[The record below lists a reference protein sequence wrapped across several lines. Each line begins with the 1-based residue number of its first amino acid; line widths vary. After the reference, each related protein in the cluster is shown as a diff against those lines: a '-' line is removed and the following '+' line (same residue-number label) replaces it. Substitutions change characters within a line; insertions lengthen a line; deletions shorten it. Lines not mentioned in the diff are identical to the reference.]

1 MLFQRVAEYQIK
13 LAYPRSLEL
22 IPWDG
27 YWFLDSSERGK
38 GEKRESETLVFK
50 TGWMWKFESC
60 CAGASQTS
68 RASVGSCS
76 SAWDQPA
83 HRNTLSV
90 PFWAQILLL
99 LWAPWLH
106 KERLLNYTPWHI
118 IVPDVF
124 VGGLQ
129 PWTKIIADT
138 KAEPWPLYWLKIRKW
153 LSLSLSLSPGCYLCL
168 CCQPRLSQSHAW
180 SSLEMCQTANSG
192 HYMSPGPCVS
202 M

>member
-1 MLFQRVAEYQIK
+1 MKVWVLLCRGQPDSQ
-13 LAYPRSLEL
+13 SQCGEL
-22 IPWDG
+22 
-27 YWFLDSSERGK
+27 LLRL
-38 GEKRESETLVFK
+38 R
-50 TGWMWKFESC
+50 
-60 CAGASQTS
+60 
-68 RASVGSCS
+68 
-76 SAWDQPA
+76 PA
-83 HRNTLSV
+83 RTPQHTLSV
-90 PFWAQILLL
+90 PFWAQQILLL

-180 SSLEMCQTANSG
+180 SSLEMCRTANSG

>member
-1 MLFQRVAEYQIK
+1 MVIGSWTRV
-13 LAYPRSLEL
+13 R
-22 IPWDG
+22 G
-27 YWFLDSSERGK
+27 ER
-38 GEKRESETLVFK
+38 ERRERESETLVFK

-83 HRNTLSV
+83 HRNTHSWCHFGRRSYFYFGHLDCAKNV
-90 PFWAQILLL
+90 FWI
-99 LWAPWLH
+99 
-106 KERLLNYTPWHI
+106 TSWHI

-168 CCQPRLSQSHAW
+168 CCQPLLSQSHAW
-180 SSLEMCQTANSG
+180 SSLEMCHTANSG